1 MLNIRKPLT
10 ILAAVVCAAGLS
22 PAHAQGVD
30 AHTLYETKCGGC
42 HVPHAGDFV
51 AQSVITSGEGLVGK
65 NSNMPV
71 QSFLE
76 AGHGRLSP
84 AEITLIMDHLQ
95 TVQDSGQ
102 LFLTKCSV
110 CHGRAIV
117 LSQLNLILKDDQLW
131 GRYTDRKIEEFLV
144 GHGRLTEDEIP
155 IIIGAFVRQLVSEPL
170 PQ

>member
-1 MLNIRKPLT
+1 MLNTRIFKTVLVAT
-10 ILAAVVCAAGLS
+10 VFAASCGLAQ
-22 PAHAQGVD
+22 AQGLD
-30 AHTLYETKCGGC
+30 AHTVFETKCGGC

-51 AQSVITSGEGLVGK
+51 AQSVIATGDGLVGK

-84 AEITLIMDHLQ
+84 PEITLIMDHLE

-131 GRYTDRKIEEFLV
+131 GRYTGRKIDEFLV

-155 IIIGAFVRQLVSEPL
+155 VIVGAFVRQLVPETL
-170 PQ
+170 P